1 MEHLGQSSPVKP
13 PDDCGP
19 SVITRARRT
28 TSLSQSSH
36 CTVRDNK
43 MVVLA
48 TTLWD
53 CFTHSNRQ
61 LKYLDSSEVDFEI
74 RR

>member
-1 MEHLGQSSPVKP
+1 MGHLGQSSPGKP
-13 PDDCGP
+13 PDDCSP
-19 SVITRARRT
+19 SVITQARGT
-28 TSLSQSSH
+28 TYLSQSH

-53 CFTHSNRQ
+53 GFTHSNRQ

-74 RR
+74 RK